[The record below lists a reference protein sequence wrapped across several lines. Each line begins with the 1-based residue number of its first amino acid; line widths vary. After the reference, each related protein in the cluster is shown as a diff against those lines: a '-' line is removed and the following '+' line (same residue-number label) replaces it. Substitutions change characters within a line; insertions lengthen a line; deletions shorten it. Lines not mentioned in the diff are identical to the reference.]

1 LKYEDYLFTTA
12 AGTFNSRFVLS
23 YTNKSLETTDFS
35 TQRTTVL
42 VSTKNL
48 QLSIISSVETIDKVF
63 IYDVSGR
70 QIYQKTNINDT
81 ELSIPDLVSSHQIV
95 LVKTILQNKEVVSTK
110 ILY

>member
-1 LKYEDYLFTTA
+1 LKYGDYLFTT
-12 AGTFNSRFVLS
+12 GTFNSRFVLS

-35 TQRTTVL
+35 TQPTTVL
-42 VSTKNL
+42 GF
-48 QLSIISSVETIDKVF
+48 QLKPSGIISSVETIDKVF

-95 LVKTILQNKEVVSTK
+95 LKNNIAK
-110 ILY
+110 